1 MFLTQRTCF
10 NAKKTK
16 LLNGVKYTF
25 MEINGLIIKQ
35 QEAEFRQP
43 VVLRNPALW
52 GWYGL
57 TGVDSCDAYLL

>member
-1 MFLTQRTCF
+1 M
-10 NAKKTK
+10 
-16 LLNGVKYTF
+16 KYTF